1 MVAKRSF
8 CISAV
13 QNVSGCVTKFAKGRY
28 LSSNPGSAAKKA
40 FTRLCNLKNI
50 KGKCTFVVTVKETTK
65 GSNGKEFTY
74 KIERTKLKKPLVMME
89 GTDKEFKIEFETKAK
104 KHAKIENC
112 KEGRARTPGP
122 MKKKSRRAEKRSK
135 GKKVVASKKNNNNNK
150 MNNKKNKK
158 NRNNNVMSKNNKKRA
173 RNNSNNKKMSKKQ
186 RK

>member
-8 CISAV
+8 QVVAV
-13 QNVSGCVTKFAKGRY
+13 QNVSGCVTKFAPGRY

-40 FTRLCNLKNI
+40 FTRLCNLKKI
-50 KGKCTFVVTVKETTK
+50 KGKCTLVVSIQETTQ

-74 KIERTKLKKPLVMME
+74 KIERSKLKKPLVMME

-104 KHAKIENC
+104 KHSKIENC
-112 KEGRARTPGP
+112 KEGRSRTPGP

-135 GKKVVASKKNNNNNK
+135 GKKVVASKKNNNNN
-150 MNNKKNKK
+150 NNNFFVIFKK
-158 NRNNNVMSKNNKKRA
+158 NRNNNVMSKNNKK
-173 RNNSNNKKMSKKQ
+173 MSKKQ